1 MSFAFAGERPTAAT
15 DFGGVKASLLAEAWE
30 TFEILEWF
38 AREASWG
45 GWRGASEAHVRS
57 DL

>member
-1 MSFAFAGERPTAAT
+1 MSFALAGERPIAAT
-15 DFGGVKASLLAEAWE
+15 DFGGVNASLLAEAWE

-38 AREASWG
+38 AREASCG
-45 GWRGASEAHVRS
+45 GWQGTSEAHVRS